1 LASDSVGF
9 EAEIRRQASEG
20 AEVEKLEP
28 VKDLLVI
35 KKLANMFK
43 LDPDVIY
50 LKSADWC
57 FAWLIADKLEREYQE
72 RFNEEYKRIK
82 DNLTPNK

>member
-1 LASDSVGF
+1 
-9 EAEIRRQASEG
+9 
-20 AEVEKLEP
+20 
-28 VKDLLVI
+28 
-35 KKLANMFK
+35 MFK

-57 FAWLIADKLEREYQE
+57 FKWLIADKLEREYQE

-82 DNLTPNK
+82 ENLTPNK